1 MSKIFINYRRDDS
14 AANAGRLYD
23 RLASHF
29 DPDHLFMDIDQI
41 APGDDF
47 IEVIHEKLRS
57 VQVAVVLIGKHWLD
71 MTDASGRRRLDNPD
85 DFVRLEIVTLL
96 ERKIRVIPVLVGG
109 AVMPESSQLPECLAP
124 LTRRHAYVIS
134 DNRFHTDVDKLI
146 QVLEKAMGVQ
156 TPSPPP
162 VRPDSPKIPF
172 AAILGVLVILL
183 AAFGLFHYS
192 PWILQETG
200 TQRSQL
206 LAPEPEKWVAK
217 QSTVELPSETSSST
231 AKSFVIAEQPT
242 EIKPPVKKKLVV
254 EQSIEEKSLP
264 TEQPAV
270 KQPSKT
276 KFPFEPEMVRIPPG
290 KFLMGSVDAGDRE
303 KPQHEVIIAYAF
315 EIGKYEVTFDE
326 YDAFANATSRKLPDD
341 RGWGRGKRPVINI
354 SFNDAEAYV
363 QWLSNKTGKQYR
375 LPSEAEWE
383 YVARA
388 GTQTEYWW
396 GNDIGKNNAVCSS
409 CGSQWDSKQTA
420 PVGSFKPNAFGLYD
434 TAGNVWEL
442 TQDCW
447 HDNYQNAPNDGFA
460 WTDING
466 GECNDRVVRGGS
478 WILGPQYLRSAYRLS
493 LNSGEAIFDVG
504 FRIAR
509 AF

>member
-1 MSKIFINYRRDDS
+1 
-14 AANAGRLYD
+14 
-23 RLASHF
+23 
-29 DPDHLFMDIDQI
+29 MDIDQI

-109 AVMPESSQLPECLAP
+109 AVMPESSQLPECLMP
-124 LTRRHAYVIS
+124 LTRRHAYEIS

-156 TPSPPP
+156 MPSPSPA
-162 VRPDSPKIPF
+162 RPDSPKIPF
-172 AAILGVLVILL
+172 AAILGVLAILL
-183 AAFGLFHYS
+183 MAFGLFHYF
-192 PWILQETG
+192 PWTAQETG
-200 TQRSQL
+200 IQLSQSV
-206 LAPEPEKWVAK
+206 APEPEKWEAK

-231 AKSFVIAEQPT
+231 AKPFVIAEQPA
-242 EIKPPVKKKLVV
+242 EIKPPVKKKPVV

-270 KQPSKT
+270 KQPSEA

-290 KFLMGSVDAGDRE
+290 KFLMGSADYGNE
-303 KPQHEVIIAYAF
+303 KPQHEVTIAYDS
-315 EIGKYEVTFDE
+315 EISKYEVTFDE
-326 YDAFANATSRKLPDD
+326 YDAFAEATTRKLPDD
-341 RGWGRGKRPVINI
+341 RGWGRGRRPVINV
-354 SFNDAEAYV
+354 SFNDAQAYV
-363 QWLSNKTGKQYR
+363 QWLSEQTGKRYR
-375 LPSEAEWE
+375 LPIEAEWE
-383 YVARA
+383 YAARA

-396 GNDIGKNNAVCSS
+396 GNDIGKNNAVCDV
-409 CGSQWDSKQTA
+409 CNSQWDGKQTA
-420 PVGSFKPNAFGLYD
+420 PVGSFKSNPFGLHD
-434 TAGNVWEL
+434 TSGNVWKWVE
-442 TQDCW
+442 DCW
-447 HDNYQNAPNDGFA
+447 HGSYHNASADGLA
-460 WTDING
+460 WLEKDG
-466 GECNDRVVRGGS
+466 GECGRRVVRGGS
-478 WILGPQYLRSAYRLS
+478 WSLYPLDLRSAYRTS
-493 LNSGEAIFDVG
+493 VNSDVANFASG